1 MRITILC
8 SSAEHPVND
17 YLERWAER
25 QKKEH
30 VVDLVRCKAD
40 LPGGDILFLISC
52 NEIIK
57 QNDRNA
63 YKKVLVIHASDLPKG
78 RGWSPH
84 IWQIIEGKE
93 EITVT
98 LLEAE
103 DKVDSGDIWSQQ
115 LLRIPCDALW
125 DEINQL
131 IFEAEIKLMDCAVDN
146 FYDIKPYPQ
155 KSVIEPTYY
164 PKRTPN
170 DSRIDPKLDIK
181 SQFDLIRVCDPD
193 RYPAFFELHGHK
205 YIIRLEKAD
214 E

>member
-1 MRITILC
+1 MKITILC

-17 YLERWAER
+17 YLESWVVRR
-25 QKKEH
+25 KNEH
-30 VVDLVRCKAD
+30 DIDLVRCKAD
-40 LPGGDILFLISC
+40 LHGGDILFLISC
-52 NEIIK
+52 SEIINQK
-57 QNDRNA
+57 DRSA

-84 IWQIIEGKE
+84 IWKILEGKE
-93 EITVT
+93 EIAVT

-115 LLRIPCDALW
+115 PLHIPYDALW
-125 DEINQL
+125 DEINHL
-131 IFEAEIKLMDCAVDN
+131 IFEAEIKLMDYAVDN
-146 FYDIKPYPQ
+146 FYVIKPYPQ
-155 KSVIEPTYY
+155 ESVIEPTYY
-164 PKRTPN
+164 RKRTPD
-170 DSRIDPKLDIK
+170 DSRIDPELNIK
-181 SQFDLIRVCDPD
+181 SQFDLIRVCDPE